1 MTGKKDFIKD
11 QLREKSEMTTS
22 RTEMGFQ
29 FTISQQLER
38 IAMVKSMITPSDSD
52 HDFIEEVLMFEQCVS
67 VLEDLLI
74 NEVEGDKKYK
84 EILDIIKAKRR
95 EIIPLEKFIQVA
107 YNTNLER
114 RDAMDTGRGN
124 VKYNRYR
131 SEIKMSVET
140 KRWRGLIRLMKRHNL
155 LLKRKEWED
164 EM

>member
-1 MTGKKDFIKD
+1 MSKKDFIKD
-11 QLREKSEMTTS
+11 QFREKSETTTS

-38 IAMVKSMITPSDSD
+38 IAMVKSMITPSDND

-74 NEVEGDKKYK
+74 NEVEDDKKYE
-84 EILDIIKAKRR
+84 EILDWIRKERDKITTFNN
-95 EIIPLEKFIQVA
+95 FIQA
-107 YNTNLER
+107 TFNTNMER
-114 RDAMDTGRGN
+114 RDAIDTGKGRVG
-124 VKYNRYR
+124 YNRYR
-131 SEIKMSVET
+131 SEIKMIVET
-140 KRWRGLIRLMKRHNL
+140 RRWRGLIRLMKRHNL

>member
-1 MTGKKDFIKD
+1 MGKKDYIKD
-11 QLREKSEMTTS
+11 QFREKSEMTTS

-38 IAMVKSMITPSDSD
+38 IAMVKSMITPSDND

-74 NEVEGDKKYK
+74 NEVEGDNKYK
-84 EILDIIKAKRR
+84 EVLDWIEKEIKKIA
-95 EIIPLEKFIQVA
+95 PLEKFIQA
-107 YNTNLER
+107 SYNTNMAR
-114 RDAMDTGRGN
+114 REAVDTGRGR
-124 VKYNRYR
+124 VRYNRYR
-131 SEIKMSVET
+131 SEIKMNIET

>member
-1 MTGKKDFIKD
+1 MGKKDFIKD
-11 QLREKSEMTTS
+11 KFRERAELTTS

-38 IAMVKSMITPSDSD
+38 IAMVKSMITPSDND

-74 NEVEGDKKYK
+74 NEVEGDNKYEAVLDWIEK
-84 EILDIIKAKRR
+84 ERRKITSLENFIK
-95 EIIPLEKFIQVA
+95 VA
-107 YNTNLER
+107 YNTNMER
-114 RDAMDTGRGN
+114 RDARDTGRGR
-124 VKYNRYR
+124 VRYNRYR
-131 SEIKMSVET
+131 SEIKMKVET

>member
-1 MTGKKDFIKD
+1 MPGKKDFIKD
-11 QLREKSEMTTS
+11 QFREKSEMTTS

-38 IAMVKSMITPSDSD
+38 IAMVKSMITPSDND

-74 NEVEGDKKYK
+74 NEVEDDKKYK
-84 EILDIIKAKRR
+84 EVLDWIKIERR
-95 EIIPLEKFIQVA
+95 KIIPLDKFILA
-107 YNTNLER
+107 SYNTNMDR
-114 RDAMDTGRGN
+114 RDAIETGRGN

-131 SEIKMSVET
+131 SEIKMLVET
-140 KRWRGLIRLMKRHNL
+140 RRWRGLIRLMKRHNL